1 MPSPNEML
9 ARAAR
14 LSDPADGL
22 AAIREMRVHLAKL
35 EATHVENGLRGGW
48 RWSDV
53 AAALDLSKQAA
64 HRRYASAMRERLDA
78 VRTAPPARLAVRL
91 ARQEA
96 DAMGE
101 PAVGTHHV
109 LLGLARLDG
118 TPVAARLAALGAGP
132 DATRN
137 AIAALGDEPEPRGVA
152 KGNGR
157 KPLTPSCR
165 AAL

>member
-1 MPSPNEML
+1 ML

-101 PAVGTHHV
+101 PAVGRVKRHLVAGDRHRHQRRR
-109 LLGLARLDG
+109 LGDDEDRRGA
-118 TPVAARLAALGAGP
+118 AAR
-132 DATRN
+132 
-137 AIAALGDEPEPRGVA
+137 
-152 KGNGR
+152 
-157 KPLTPSCR
+157 
-165 AAL
+165 